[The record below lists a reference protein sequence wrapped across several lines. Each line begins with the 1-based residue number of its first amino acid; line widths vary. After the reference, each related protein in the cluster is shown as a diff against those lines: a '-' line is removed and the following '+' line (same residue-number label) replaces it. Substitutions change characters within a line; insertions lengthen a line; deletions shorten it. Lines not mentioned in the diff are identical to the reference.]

1 MGNLPVKSRYLRVKL
16 KQDIRWSWT
25 DIDTQVVKKIKK
37 HIGTLPKLY
46 NPGPN
51 DTLIIESD
59 ASESYWGG
67 VLKAKVDGGEII
79 SRYASGSFKAAEK
92 NYHSNEKEILAL
104 IKTIKAF
111 KAYLLPVKFIART
124 DNTNTSYFDMDKQA
138 YSERIAYL
146 DDKIELLKLEV
157 SFKTKKICMLESEK
171 TALITEHGKN
181 VPSCTNPSNRKHSSI
196 EKNKNTE
203 TYSEDHSGSKT
214 QSHASGSGLYVPIF
228 SVDEYTSEDDK
239 ILSPKKKA
247 LQPEQEEFK
256 SSDNISLR
264 PNTTAKKFYV
274 IFDGPNSGIY
284 TNWSDD

>member
-1 MGNLPVKSRYLRVKL
+1 MSLHDAKKLVLYSLKRKHKSVKL
-16 KQDIRWSWT
+16 KQDIRWYWT

-37 HIGTLPKLY
+37 HIGILPKLY

-59 ASESYWGG
+59 ASDSYWGG
-67 VLKAKVDGGEII
+67 VLKAKTDGGEII

-157 SFKTKKICMLESEK
+157 SFKTKNIRMLESEK

-181 VPSCTNPSNRKHSSI
+181 VP
-196 EKNKNTE
+196 
-203 TYSEDHSGSKT
+203 
-214 QSHASGSGLYVPIF
+214 
-228 SVDEYTSEDDK
+228 
-239 ILSPKKKA
+239 
-247 LQPEQEEFK
+247 
-256 SSDNISLR
+256 
-264 PNTTAKKFYV
+264 
-274 IFDGPNSGIY
+274 
-284 TNWSDD
+284 